1 MGLRF
6 DFVSKEDDK
15 LEKSEVMLTPQHL
28 NYRHLRY
35 FWEVARHGSLRVAAE
50 KLSVSQPTISA
61 QVKALEDALE
71 RQLFNRSGRGLR
83 LTPAGRMVMDYAGE
97 IFGLGG
103 RLVDAL
109 NGGAGKHPV
118 RLNLGITDS
127 FAKLFAWN
135 LVRPAIKNHPG
146 LFVAC
151 TEGKATDLL
160 AQMVTGR
167 LDLILSDEPASTSLP
182 FKAYNHLLGEVPVVF
197 CASESLAGY
206 LKEGFPGSLNEA
218 PMLLPSSQSAWR
230 HHLDHY
236 FETQSVRPNV
246 VAEFDDSAL
255 MKTAA
260 ADGLGIVPVA
270 LPVAAEA
277 AKRYSLDCMSE
288 AVQCGFPCYII
299 TVERSLKHPA
309 VRTMAKAAR
318 QYFKTNSGG
327 ESQEDQILLSEEK
340 SEV

>member
-1 MGLRF
+1 
-6 DFVSKEDDK
+6 
-15 LEKSEVMLTPQHL
+15 MLNSQHL
-28 NYRHLRY
+28 NYHHLRY

-61 QVKALEDALE
+61 QVKALEEALD
-71 RQLFNRSGRGLR
+71 RQLFSRSGRGLR
-83 LTPAGRMVMDYAGE
+83 LTAAGRMVMDYAGE

-103 RLVDAL
+103 RLVDVL
-109 NGGAGKHPV
+109 NGAHSRQPA

-135 LVRPAIKNHPG
+135 LIRPALKQHPG

-151 TEGKATDLL
+151 SEGKPPELL

-167 LDLILSDEPASTSLP
+167 LDVVLSDEPAPSSLP
-182 FKAYNHLLGEVPVVF
+182 IKAFSHLLGEVPVVF
-197 CASESLAGY
+197 CASEALAGS
-206 LKEGFPGSLNEA
+206 LKDEFPASLNDT
-218 PMLLPSSQSAWR
+218 PMLLPSAQTAWR
-230 HHLDHY
+230 HQLDHW
-236 FETQSVRPNV
+236 FEINNVKPNV

-260 ADGLGIVPVA
+260 ADGLGVVPIA

-277 AKRYSLDCMSE
+277 EARFALHPISE
-288 AVQCGFPCYII
+288 ALQCGFPSYLI

-309 VRTMAKAAR
+309 VRTIAKDAR
-318 QYFKTNSGG
+318 SYLKTVGDVSAQGG
-327 ESQEDQILLSEEK
+327 QISLTD
-340 SEV
+340 EV